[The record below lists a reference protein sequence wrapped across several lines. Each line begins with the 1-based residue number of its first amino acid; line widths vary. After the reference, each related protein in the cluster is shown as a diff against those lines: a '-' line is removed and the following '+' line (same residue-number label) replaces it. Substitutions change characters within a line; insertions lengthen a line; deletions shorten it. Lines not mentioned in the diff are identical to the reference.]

1 MSIKRNM
8 KVGQVYQNNSDPEF
22 TVRITDRITTPHG
35 AHFVGQCYHREEFTR
50 AWAAPSDRFRFKEFT
65 LLSDAKAS
73 QLELEL
79 KLEEAEEKLPPEIQA
94 IKELLEGHFGE
105 GSTLF
110 TKLNRS
116 DVVDKL
122 MDALTGT
129 KTPSPSQI
137 HWVRENRE
145 WISHISD
152 GVFTTEEVLADA
164 EHHARL
170 FNSGFTCCDDPE
182 CELRKVAAR
191 FPKH

>member
-1 MSIKRNM
+1 MSIKRQM
-8 KVGQVYQNNSDPEF
+8 KVGQIYQNDSDPEF
-22 TVRITDRITTPHG
+22 TVRITDRITTPTG
-35 AHFVGQCYHREEFTR
+35 PQFVGQCYSGESFIRV
-50 AWAAPSDRFRFKEFT
+50 WVAPSERFRFREFT

-73 QLELEL
+73 QLELGL
-79 KLEEAEEKLPPEIQA
+79 KLEEAEEKPPPEIQDL
-94 IKELLEGHFGE
+94 KDLLDGHFGE

-116 DVVDKL
+116 DAVDKL

-129 KTPSPSQI
+129 KTPSRSQI

-145 WISHISD
+145 WISSMSD
-152 GVFTTEEVLADA
+152 GAFTAEEVLADA

-182 CELRKVAAR
+182 CELREVAAR